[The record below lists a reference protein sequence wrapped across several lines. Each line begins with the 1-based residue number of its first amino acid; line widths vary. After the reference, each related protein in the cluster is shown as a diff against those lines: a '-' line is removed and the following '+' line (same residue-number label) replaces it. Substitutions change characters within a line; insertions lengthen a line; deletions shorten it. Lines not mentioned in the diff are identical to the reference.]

1 MLDNLNM
8 TEWQSWLVV
17 ACLDCMSCE
26 RFERRKLSRR
36 SMVAKLAALNRWSC
50 ECWVRGGVTQI
61 IRRDDVMTRPWVCC
75 CCFSGSLVARCRTAP
90 VQQIVPTLA
99 PPSTGNVGG
108 RHVSDVLQCPSSLK
122 MPTKSLHT
130 LRIGKVKTF
139 EAGCLTSKWDA
150 CLHTASDFHWHAV
163 LI

>member
-75 CCFSGSLVARCRTAP
+75 CCCSGSLVARCRTAP
-90 VQQIVPTLA
+90 VQQNIPTLA
-99 PPSTGNVGG
+99 PPSTGNVRS
-108 RHVSDVLQCPSSLK
+108 RHVSDVLQCPSSPKIDKDIWSRLSHHLK
-122 MPTKSLHT
+122 IGCLSVYCIRFSLT
-130 LRIGKVKTF
+130 GSFNLRI
-139 EAGCLTSKWDA
+139 LSYTS
-150 CLHTASDFHWHAV
+150 F
-163 LI
+163 